1 MIMKVDRIQARSYVE
16 PVQSVKAR
24 HLEKEKDQSKKPLE
38 DAAIYE
44 PSGEEQRPV
53 TYTKSGHVYD
63 KETIG
68 RLKQQSEQA
77 HAHLISL
84 IEKLLLK
91 QGHSI
96 RTITADEWAEI
107 EVDEETRS
115 EAQRMID
122 PGGPLSAEAVSD
134 RIVDFAK
141 AISGGD
147 IEKLDKLKGAIEEGF
162 KQAESILG
170 GLPEISRETYKLI
183 MEKLDAWAEEA
194 NQVSEDQ

>member
-1 MIMKVDRIQARSYVE
+1 MKVNRIQSRSYVE
-16 PVQSVKAR
+16 PVKSVGAK
-24 HLEKEKDQSKKPLE
+24 HLDEEKGQTEKPL
-38 DAAIYE
+38 DQGVIYE
-44 PSGEEQRPV
+44 PADQNPKST
-53 TYTKSGHVYD
+53 TYTKSGHIYD
-63 KETIG
+63 KETVDK
-68 RLKQQSEQA
+68 LKHQSEKA
-77 HAHLISL
+77 HRHLMDL

-96 RTITADEWAEI
+96 KTITSEEWAQI
-107 EVDEETRS
+107 EVDEETRL

-147 IEKLDKLKGAIEEGF
+147 IEKLDKLKEAIDKGF
-162 KQAESILG
+162 KEAEKILG
-170 GLPEISRETYKLI
+170 ELPQVSRETYDLI

-194 NQVSEDQ
+194 RGELGAEE